1 MYSYNDFERLFLRYK
16 LEGVPSGVSIEQFCL
31 SNQVPYNLFPKWY
44 KDTRKKI
51 VPIQVL
57 GAPSPEAE
65 MQEISSP
72 LPEGTPEVDTRL
84 SSSTGLRILGGHPHD
99 QRCSY
104 QSEKFKLRRLEKSG
118 RETGGLM
125 LNITGLNRFFFV
137 RDFHDMRCKYDKVL
151 SIIHQQLN
159 REPEDGDVF
168 IVMSKDLR
176 LVRLFSYDQLSYSMF
191 EKRFRPRYKFMHV
204 TAFFRKEA

>member
-72 LPEGTPEVDTRL
+72 LPVGTPEVDTRL
-84 SSSTGLRILGGHPHD
+84 SSSTGLRILVDIPMINGVHIS
-99 QRCSY
+99 Q
-104 QSEKFKLRRLEKSG
+104 K
-118 RETGGLM
+118 
-125 LNITGLNRFFFV
+125 N
-137 RDFHDMRCKYDKVL
+137 
-151 SIIHQQLN
+151 
-159 REPEDGDVF
+159 
-168 IVMSKDLR
+168 
-176 LVRLFSYDQLSYSMF
+176 LSYEGLKSLVGKL
-191 EKRFRPRYKFMHV
+191 EV
-204 TAFFRKEA
+204 LC